1 MTLLHVLAGVVALL
15 LGVYLGMPGK
25 YERRRRGS
33 RGFRLHGR
41 SESGVH
47 DPKHLAELEGSLA
60 RDDGRTKTA
69 KRHFTLLDGLA
80 RAKGRASRRRRG
92 AQSRFRTVA
101 PSPSVSSKE
110 DRSPPA
116 KSR

>member
-33 RGFRLHGR
+33 QGRFRVHGGADP
-41 SESGVH
+41 GVH

-60 RDDGRTKTA
+60 RGDDRTKTT

-92 AQSRFRTVA
+92 ERSRFRTVA
-101 PSPSVSSKE
+101 PSVSSTR

-116 KSR
+116 KRR